1 MLIRERKT
9 WIIKK
14 KKTTNKR
21 RTHLNLILS
30 LSKVPTSVPPNL
42 LLELDVTP
50 YSLRLGKLCIRKL
63 VPQSLPPAGSE
74 TSRSHSGAGWLPKD
88 ASLTSVSS
96 LPRTTTGFSWI
107 FNKCLCNWSKMMPN
121 RNMFNFCPAWTWTPD
136 SHILT
141 RLHTSGGPPPCTSAF
156 QGLSFTIE
164 HHRTA
169 PDPQGFV
176 RLLCHP
182 TSSSFIN
189 QEKN

>member
-1 MLIRERKT
+1 MNNF
-9 WIIKK
+9 K
-14 KKTTNKR
+14 KKTTKKKKP
-21 RTHLNLILS
+21 HLNLILS
-30 LSKVPTSVPPNL
+30 LSKVPTSVPLNL

-50 YSLRLGKLCIRKL
+50 YSLRFASESLSPSLSLQL
-63 VPQSLPPAGSE
+63 VQKHLRATVGLAGSQ
-74 TSRSHSGAGWLPKD
+74 RMPH
-88 ASLTSVSS
+88 LTSVSS

-107 FNKCLCNWSKMMPN
+107 FNKCLCNWPKMMPN

-141 RLHTSGGPPPCTSAF
+141 RLHTSGGPPLSTSAF

-176 RLLCHP
+176 RLLCYP